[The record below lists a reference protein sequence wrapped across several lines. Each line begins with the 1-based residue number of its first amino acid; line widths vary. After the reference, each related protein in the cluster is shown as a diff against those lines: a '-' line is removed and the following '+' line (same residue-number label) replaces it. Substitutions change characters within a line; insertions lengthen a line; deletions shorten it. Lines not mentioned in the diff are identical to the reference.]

1 MKNLTPYRYHG
12 PISGVT
18 LIDGK
23 NELEVM
29 LHDGAVVEL
38 PAEHEYTLTLLAEK
52 RLSPVRTE
60 NPPTPDDKVNKER
73 S

>member
-1 MKNLTPYRYHG
+1 M
-12 PISGVT
+12 
-18 LIDGK
+18 
-23 NELEVM
+23 M